1 MSKKSKD
8 PVLKTKRLILTPM
21 PEAEVEKLA
30 AGTDELAAAY
40 AEMLAGARQH
50 PEARIW
56 YLPWSI
62 TLRKEGT
69 LLGDIGFKGPVTDN
83 AVEIGY
89 GLDEAYW
96 GQGYATEAAGA
107 MKDYAFSRTGCFYV
121 EAETEPSN
129 AASQRVLEKLGFVPD
144 GTGAEG
150 PRFVLEAPIPNWIA
164 IYMCF
169 GLSIGMSIGSST
181 GNISIG
187 MSLGI
192 AIGLAIG
199 AALNSSEKKRRE
211 EVRAARAARKEKEAS
226 PDAE

>member
-1 MSKKSKD
+1 MSKKTKD

-21 PEAEVEKLA
+21 QESELEQLA
-30 AGTDELAAAY
+30 AGTDELAIAY
-40 AEMLAGARQH
+40 GEMLAGARQH
-50 PEARIW
+50 PEDRIW

-62 TLRKEGT
+62 KLRKEDT
-69 LLGDIGFKGPVTDN
+69 LLGDIGFKGPVTNN

-89 GLDEAYW
+89 GLEETYW
-96 GQGYATEAAGA
+96 GNGYATEAATA
-107 MKDYAFSRTGCFYV
+107 MKDYAFSQEGCYFV

-150 PRFVLEAPIPNWIA
+150 PRFVLEAPLANWTA

-169 GLSIGMSIGSST
+169 GLSIGTALGSSM
-181 GNISIG
+181 GNMSIG

-192 AIGLAIG
+192 AVGFALG
-199 AALNSSEKKRRE
+199 AALSSGAKKQRE
-211 EVRAARAARKEKEAS
+211 ELRAARAARKAKEEQAN
-226 PDAE
+226 AE